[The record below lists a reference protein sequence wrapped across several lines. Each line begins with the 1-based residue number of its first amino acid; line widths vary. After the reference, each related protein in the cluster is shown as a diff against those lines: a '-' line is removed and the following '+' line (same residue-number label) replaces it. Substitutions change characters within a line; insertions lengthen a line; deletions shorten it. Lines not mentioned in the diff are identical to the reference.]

1 MNIKVQ
7 TNNDTYPV
15 DVNSLWAIYPV
26 FKEGCFT
33 FVIKSVANGKYVYSD
48 VADNT
53 NRHNKQGTVV
63 LGNTPSEFEY
73 VQSGGKEGFRFAG
86 KQNLY
91 LSINSVNDNDVY
103 MGVYSNLHN
112 GTKIYA
118 SEPTSYGVSVGE
130 AGYATFYAEV
140 PVTVPDGIEAYYLA
154 YDGVNKEWVQL
165 TKITEKEIPAGVGVV
180 LKAEQPGVYHFAI
193 KDQASSAVSSLF
205 KGSVVAEYIAA
216 EAYVLSISDGKAEL
230 CKAEMNKSVGDSQT
244 PAFLNNGHKAYLPVS
259 SLAQSASLSASLRIH
274 IPGVTVVDVV
284 KVDNE
289 CAGSVYDLTGRKVQ
303 SISQSGVYIVNGKK
317 RIIRR

>member
-1 MNIKVQ
+1 M
-7 TNNDTYPV
+7 
-15 DVNSLWAIYPV
+15 
-26 FKEGCFT
+26 
-33 FVIKSVANGKYVYSD
+33 
-48 VADNT
+48 
-53 NRHNKQGTVV
+53 
-63 LGNTPSEFEY
+63 
-73 VQSGGKEGFRFAG
+73 
-86 KQNLY
+86 
-91 LSINSVNDNDVY
+91 
-103 MGVYSNLHN
+103 
-112 GTKIYA
+112 
-118 SEPTSYGVSVGE
+118 
-130 AGYATFYAEV
+130 
-140 PVTVPDGIEAYYLA
+140 TVPDGIEAYYLA

-165 TKITEKEIPAGVGVV
+165 TEITEKEIPAGVGVV

-193 KDQASSAVSSLF
+193 TDKVSSAVSSLF

-244 PAFLNNGHKAYLPVS
+244 PAFLNNGHKAYLPVC

-274 IPGVTVVDVV
+274 IPGVTAVDVV

-289 CAGSVYDLTGRKVQ
+289 CAESVYDLTGRKVQ